1 MRELLQEWNPQENR
15 TFREMEGE
23 NSDMADLARAWR
35 VGASAMKL
43 RGSFHISCSCQ
54 KLPIGYSATSIPFL
68 DSLQTS

>member
-43 RGSFHISCSCQ
+43 RGSFHIS
-54 KLPIGYSATSIPFL
+54 
-68 DSLQTS
+68 